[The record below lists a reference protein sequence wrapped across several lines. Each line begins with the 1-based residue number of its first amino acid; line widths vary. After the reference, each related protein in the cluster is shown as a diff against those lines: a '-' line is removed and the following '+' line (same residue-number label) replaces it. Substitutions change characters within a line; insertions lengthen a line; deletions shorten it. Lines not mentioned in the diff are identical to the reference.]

1 MGDDHDHDDH
11 YYDHDDDYDICSGHL
26 LFNKTILGLVGCAED
41 DKMILQ
47 LK

>member
-1 MGDDHDHDDH
+1 MGDDHNHRHDH

-26 LFNKTILGLVGCAED
+26 LFNKMILRLVGCDEE
-41 DKMILQ
+41 MILQ